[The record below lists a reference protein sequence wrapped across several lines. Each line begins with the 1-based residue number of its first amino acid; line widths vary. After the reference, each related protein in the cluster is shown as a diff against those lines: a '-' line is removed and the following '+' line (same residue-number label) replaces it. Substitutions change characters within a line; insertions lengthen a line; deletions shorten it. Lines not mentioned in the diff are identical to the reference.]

1 MSIVSLMWAVQNGA
15 FITSLGRSAYSFGSF
30 GSFDSSD
37 SSESSVPD
45 PKPDPNEMNIE
56 TEQEKLDYAVAYIKK
71 HINKT
76 ESTNV
81 VAGQKQID
89 LINACRELVNC
100 PDVMITSISGLCGDE
115 LRIMPKSEH
124 IQPTIFAIEHD
135 TFPYSDTDGY
145 WECYH
150 LRISPKLFYTFYL
163 FNGNELDELIKL
175 FKFCESKKIILQ
187 KPLKNPP
194 QTNVDKKSK
203 LPAEVKTI
211 LFTGACMLGAWF
223 IAPLIGFNI
232 QNHLNKKNDSKTKE
246 QIEKQVKTYEESLPG
261 YLEQKQQVD
270 RYRDSLMMNN
280 KIR

>member
-1 MSIVSLMWAVQNGA
+1 MSIVSLMGAVQNGA
-15 FITSLGRSAYSFGSF
+15 FITSRGPSGYSS
-30 GSFDSSD
+30 DSSD

-45 PKPDPNEMNIE
+45 PKLDPNEENIE

-81 VAGQKQID
+81 VTGQKQID

-100 PDVMITSISGLCGDE
+100 PDVMITSISGLCGVE
-115 LRIMPKSEH
+115 LRIMPKSEY
-124 IQPTIFAIEHD
+124 IQPTIFAIEHN

-145 WECYH
+145 WECYN

-163 FNGNELDELIKL
+163 FSSNELDELIKL

-203 LPAEVKTI
+203 LPAEMKAI
-211 LFTGACMLGAWF
+211 LFVGACMIGSWF

-232 QNHLNKKNDSKTKE
+232 QNHLNKKNDSKTKTKE

>member
-1 MSIVSLMWAVQNGA
+1 MSIISLMGATQNGA
-15 FITSLGRSAYSFGSF
+15 FITSRRRSTY
-30 GSFDSSD
+30 SSD

-45 PKPDPNEMNIE
+45 PKLDPNEENIE

-81 VAGQKQID
+81 VAGQKRID

-100 PDVMITSISGLCGDE
+100 PDVMITSVSGWGGVE
-115 LRIMPKSEH
+115 LKIMPKSEYK
-124 IQPTIFAIEHD
+124 QPIIFAIEHH
-135 TFPYSDTDGY
+135 THLYSDTDGY
-145 WECYH
+145 WERYN
-150 LRISPKLFYTFYL
+150 LRISPKLFYSFYL
-163 FNGNELDELIKL
+163 FSGNDLDELKKL

-187 KPLKNPP
+187 EPLKNPTP
-194 QTNVDKKSK
+194 TNVDGKNTKSK
-203 LPAEVKTI
+203 LPAEVKAI
-211 LFTGACMLGAWF
+211 LFVGACMIGSWF

-232 QNHLNKKNDSKTKE
+232 QNHLNKKNDSKTKTKE

-261 YLEQKQQVD
+261 YLEQKQQAD
-270 RYRDSLMMNN
+270 RYRDSLMTNN

>member
-1 MSIVSLMWAVQNGA
+1 MSIISLMGAVQNGA
-15 FITSLGRSAYSFGSF
+15 FITSLGRSAYS
-30 GSFDSSD
+30 SD
-37 SSESSVPD
+37 SSESSVSEPQL
-45 PKPDPNEMNIE
+45 DPNEMNIE

-89 LINACRELVNC
+89 LIKACRELVNC
-100 PDVMITSISGLCGDE
+100 PDVMITSISGWGGVQ
-115 LRIMPKSEH
+115 LRIMPKSEYE
-124 IQPTIFAIEHD
+124 QPIIFAIEHN
-135 TFPYSDTDGY
+135 TLPYSDTDGY
-145 WECYH
+145 KEHYN
-150 LRISPKLFYTFYL
+150 LRISPKLWYSFYL
-163 FNGNELDELIKL
+163 FSGNELDELKKL

-203 LPAEVKTI
+203 LPAEMKAI
-211 LFTGACMLGAWF
+211 LFAGACMIGSLF
-223 IAPLIGFNI
+223 FAPLIGFNI
-232 QNHLNKKNDSKTKE
+232 QNHLNKKNDSKIKE

-270 RYRDSLMMNN
+270 RYRDSLMLNN

>member
-1 MSIVSLMWAVQNGA
+1 MSIISLMGTAQNGA
-15 FITSLGRSAYSFGSF
+15 FITSRGRSTYSSEH
-30 GSFDSSD
+30 

-45 PKPDPNEMNIE
+45 PKLDPNEENIE

-100 PDVMITSISGLCGDE
+100 PDVMITSVSGWGGVE
-115 LRIMPKSEH
+115 LKIMPKSEYK
-124 IQPTIFAIEHD
+124 QPIIFAIEHN
-135 TFPYSDTDGY
+135 TYPYSDTDGY
-145 WECYH
+145 REHYN
-150 LRISPKLFYTFYL
+150 LRIKRLFYSFYL
-163 FNGNELDELIKL
+163 FSGNELDELKKL

-203 LPAEVKTI
+203 LPAKTKAI
-211 LFTGACMLGAWF
+211 LFAGACMIGSLF
-223 IAPLIGFNI
+223 IVPLMCFNT

-280 KIR
+280 KIRQ

>member
-1 MSIVSLMWAVQNGA
+1 MSIISLMGAVQNGA
-15 FITSLGRSAYSFGSF
+15 FITSRGRSAY
-30 GSFDSSD
+30 SSD
-37 SSESSVPD
+37 SSESSVPE
-45 PKPDPNEMNIE
+45 PQLDPNEMNIE

-100 PDVMITSISGLCGDE
+100 PDVMITSIYGWGGVE
-115 LRIMPKSEH
+115 LRIMPKSEYK
-124 IQPTIFAIEHD
+124 QPIIFAIEHN

-145 WECYH
+145 WERYN
-150 LRISPKLFYTFYL
+150 LRISPKFFYTFYL
-163 FNGNELDELIKL
+163 FSDNELDELKKL

-203 LPAEVKTI
+203 LPAEVKAFLKTF
-211 LFTGACMLGAWF
+211 LFASACMIGSLF

-246 QIEKQVKTYEESLPG
+246 QIEKQVKAYEESLPG

-270 RYRDSLMMNN
+270 RYRDSLMLNN